1 MITVFSGENS
11 FEVQQALQ
19 STVHAFDGVVER
31 IDGSDL
37 DLKQLPD
44 LLMGGTL
51 FADKRLV
58 VIKQLSENK
67 TIWPVLSDWLPRMSD
82 DIHLVLIES
91 KLDKR
96 TKTYKD
102 LQKTAAMTDYPAW
115 SERDTAKAEQWV
127 AGEAKVLSCEI
138 DTAAIRLL
146 VRRVGPDQWLLH
158 QALQKLAVLDV
169 ITTNVVAEVID
180 ANPVENVF
188 DLFDAALR
196 GHTVKL
202 KQMLATLELTEDPYR
217 LFGLLSGQAFQL
229 AALAL
234 ASDKSSAEV
243 AKDLGVHPY
252 GLSKLSSY
260 FRHFGRSGTKQ
271 VIAAFAEADA
281 GMKTSATDPWL
292 LIERALIKTATI
304 SV

>member
-1 MITVFSGENS
+1 MITVLSGENS
-11 FEVQQALQ
+11 FDVQQALRAI
-19 STVHAFDGVVER
+19 VRAFDGTVEK
-31 IDGSDL
+31 IDGSEL
-37 DLKQLPD
+37 ELKQLPD

-67 TIWPVLSDWLPRMSD
+67 AIWPVLGDWLPRISD
-82 DIHLVLIES
+82 DIHLVLVDA

-102 LQKTAAMTDYPAW
+102 LQKVATMTDYPAW

-127 AGEAKVLSCEI
+127 AGEAKSLGCDI
-138 DTAAIRLL
+138 DNGCVRLL
-146 VRRVGPDQWLLH
+146 VNRVGPDQWLLH

-169 ITTNVVAEVID
+169 VTQEVVMNIIE

-188 DLFDAALR
+188 DLFESALR
-196 GHTVKL
+196 GNAARV
-202 KQMLATLELTEDPYR
+202 KQMIETLELSEDPYR

-229 AALAL
+229 AALAV
-234 ASDKSSAEV
+234 AGDKPSADV

-252 GLSKLSSY
+252 GLSKLQTHA
-260 FRHFGRSGTKQ
+260 RNLGRQGAKK

-281 GMKTSATDPWL
+281 GMKSSATDPWL
-292 LIERALIKTATI
+292 LLERALYK
-304 SV
+304 SMPR